1 MPNRSQ
7 EKKGEFRAVIYILS
21 GSGTG
26 DAVKL
31 RQDATLFG
39 REKGDIIIDDVEMS
53 STHCQIQNINSSYHI
68 FDMNSTNGTFVNK
81 IRIVKSRL
89 NTNDEVTIGKTTFR
103 FAIEEDAK
111 VRHLNT
117 VFKSNTAAPSKANSS
132 IVDTLIEKGAQKKN
146 NYILALWIKYANG
159 VTETI
164 DLPQRQVYLGRATSF
179 GQFENDVEI
188 SRKHLLIKINDLG
201 EVFIEDQGSTNGT
214 MLNNTKVKGMLRA
227 QPTDLIRMGG
237 IEIRAQVKVRTP

>member
-1 MPNRSQ
+1 MSTRGPQ
-7 EKKGEFRAVIYILS
+7 KKGEFRAVIYILS
-21 GSGTG
+21 GAGLG
-26 DAVKL
+26 DAIKL

-39 REKGDIIIDDVEMS
+39 REKGDVIINDVEMS
-53 STHCQIQNINSSYHI
+53 STHCQIQNINSVYHI

-81 IRIVKSRL
+81 VRIVKSRL
-89 NTNDEVTIGKTTFR
+89 NTGDEVTLGKTTFR
-103 FAIEEDAK
+103 FALEEDAK

-117 VFKSNTAAPSKANSS
+117 VFKTNTTSPNTHNSS
-132 IVDTLIEKGAQKKN
+132 IVDTLIEKEARNK
-146 NYILALWIKYANG
+146 ITFSLSLAIKYANG
-159 VTETI
+159 ATESI

-214 MLNNTKVKGMLRA
+214 LLNNAKIKGMHRIS
-227 QPTDLIRMGG
+227 PSDLIRLGG
-237 IEIRAQVKVRTP
+237 IEVRAKAKNG

>member
-1 MPNRSQ
+1 MSDRSPQ
-7 EKKGEFRAVIYILS
+7 KKGEFRAVIYILS
-21 GSGTG
+21 GTGSG

-31 RQDATLFG
+31 RQDSTLFG
-39 REKGDIIIDDVEMS
+39 REKGDVILDDVEMS
-53 STHCQIQNINSSYHI
+53 STHCQIQNINSVYHI

-89 NTNDEVTIGKTTFR
+89 NTNDEITIGKTTFR

-117 VFKSNTAAPSKANSS
+117 VFKSNATAPSKSNSS
-132 IVDTLIEKGAQKKN
+132 IVDTLIEKGVQKKN

-159 VTETI
+159 TTEVV

-188 SRKHLLIKINDLG
+188 SRKHLLVKINDLG

-214 MLNNTKVKGMLRA
+214 MLNSAKIKGMNRV
-227 QPTDLIRMGG
+227 QPTDLIRLGG
-237 IEIRAQVKVRTP
+237 IEIRVQAKVQSP